1 MLCSHGLSVPA
12 GLSTSVSSEGWC
24 DRVAFLVLCVCW
36 FFLSSVILAVKIV
49 APRKDAQPIL
59 WRGRQGAPRWPQK
72 AIWYRSQGAV
82 VTSRENTSTTLS
94 TTPGIEKKK
103 TRTWEIREKMRKRK
117 KREVAQQGIYLNACS
132 GGGMD
137 CSVSSGGGGTL
148 RWYELQRATRQK
160 RSHTDT
166 GGTLRAPHE
175 FRVTGARS
183 TRRASR

>member
-1 MLCSHGLSVPA
+1 MVGNVLCSHGLSVPA

-148 RWYELQRATRQK
+148 RWYELPP
-160 RSHTDT
+160 SM
-166 GGTLRAPHE
+166 
-175 FRVTGARS
+175 
-183 TRRASR
+183 